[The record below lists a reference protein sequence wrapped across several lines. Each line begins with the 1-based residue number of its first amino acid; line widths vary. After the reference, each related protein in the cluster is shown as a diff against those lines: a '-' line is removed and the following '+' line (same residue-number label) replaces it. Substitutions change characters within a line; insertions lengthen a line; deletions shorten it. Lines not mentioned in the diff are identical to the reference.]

1 MSVEIHNKIIY
12 VIFLSVLIFSPLAFG
27 TVETWSYAVLEGLIF
42 LSFSLFLL
50 KKLQHNE
57 EFVYEV
63 PGIIPLLL
71 LTGYIFIQIIPL
83 PPKLVKFIAPETYNL
98 YEDTI
103 LIFNPSSWISISI
116 NKKATL
122 LQFFKIS
129 SYVCFYFITI
139 QLLKDQDNLKKTVAV
154 IVIFAS
160 LLSFLSLLQHIV
172 SNNKIYWI
180 RKLTQGGTPFGP
192 YVNRNHYAGL
202 MEMIFPIVLSLFLL
216 YKPHVFHKSLREK
229 FVRIFNINKTNIYIL
244 LGFAAVL
251 IATSVFLTLSRS
263 GIVSLCL
270 SMIVFG
276 FLFLS
281 KGNNKKTGIIII
293 TIFILIVLSVGWFG
307 WEPIFERFEKV
318 RTLEGNI
325 SDLRIE
331 IWRDS
336 KNIIEDFFLTGT
348 GAGTFA
354 YIYPKYKTI
363 SGSAVV
369 DHAHNDYIEILSE
382 GGIIIFLLCTWFLL
396 VVLYKTYISFR
407 KRRELYSIYI
417 VIAALTGL
425 IAILIHSITDFNLD
439 IGANGLYFFAI
450 IALAVSAANTRMRE
464 GFGNTYLK
472 KIKLPIK
479 FLILPTTGLL
489 FVSFIYNGGIL
500 ISSAYF
506 SSINKQKLNEIS
518 SKEELLSIRE
528 TAYKASVFDPLEAKY
543 KYAIANVEKLLS
555 NNMGSIEYYKKSVQL
570 NPVNPE
576 YLQRLGLLMYESRM
590 YDVADKLFI
599 SSIKYDPKNASIY
612 KRYALW
618 LINTDKREE
627 GQKFMKEA
635 ILLEPGKTR
644 EYITLMVLSGFSDE
658 EILKLL
664 PEKVQ
669 PHLIFAGYLS
679 KTGRDDLAE
688 NVYLRALN
696 YIKNEDKIQPSIF
709 KDIYRYYVKR
719 GKYEDAIEIV
729 KKGLVL
735 IPDDEGLMMNL
746 AYLYEKLDKNA
757 IAAEQY
763 KKVLSVNPQNKEA
776 KKRLENLLLKIQ

>member
-1 MSVEIHNKIIY
+1 M
-12 VIFLSVLIFSPLAFG
+12 
-27 TVETWSYAVLEGLIF
+27 
-42 LSFSLFLL
+42 
-50 KKLQHNE
+50 
-57 EFVYEV
+57 
-63 PGIIPLLL
+63 
-71 LTGYIFIQIIPL
+71 
-83 PPKLVKFIAPETYNL
+83 
-98 YEDTI
+98 
-103 LIFNPSSWISISI
+103 
-116 NKKATL
+116 
-122 LQFFKIS
+122 
-129 SYVCFYFITI
+129 
-139 QLLKDQDNLKKTVAV
+139 
-154 IVIFAS
+154 
-160 LLSFLSLLQHIV
+160 
-172 SNNKIYWI
+172 
-180 RKLTQGGTPFGP
+180 
-192 YVNRNHYAGL
+192 
-202 MEMIFPIVLSLFLL
+202 
-216 YKPHVFHKSLREK
+216 
-229 FVRIFNINKTNIYIL
+229 
-244 LGFAAVL
+244 
-251 IATSVFLTLSRS
+251 
-263 GIVSLCL
+263 
-270 SMIVFG
+270 
-276 FLFLS
+276 
-281 KGNNKKTGIIII
+281 
-293 TIFILIVLSVGWFG
+293 
-307 WEPIFERFEKV
+307 
-318 RTLEGNI
+318 
-325 SDLRIE
+325 
-331 IWRDS
+331 
-336 KNIIEDFFLTGT
+336 
-348 GAGTFA
+348 
-354 YIYPKYKTI
+354 
-363 SGSAVV
+363 V

-763 KKVLSVNPQNKEA
+763 KKVLSVNPQKQRS
-776 KKRLENLLLKIQ
+776 KKRDLKIFY